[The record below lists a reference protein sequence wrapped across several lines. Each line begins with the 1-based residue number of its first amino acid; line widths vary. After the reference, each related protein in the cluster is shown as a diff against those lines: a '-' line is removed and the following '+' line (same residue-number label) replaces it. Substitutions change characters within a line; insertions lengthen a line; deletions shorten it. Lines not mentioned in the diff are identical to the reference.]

1 MPQAS
6 PFDSMA
12 FAIRSETD
20 GSLTPIGDG
29 IAIGRSGD
37 CELCIDQSVVSRLHA
52 RISRRGQQLWIE
64 DPGSTNGTFVNDL
77 RVSVAVPIKA
87 GDRLRFDT
95 LAYTIVALPGATPA
109 VVDRDR
115 TVIGMRAVTLP
126 LTEKTADET
135 PAAATA
141 SAAPLPP
148 DRASAPPPSPVAPTP
163 ISPPPISAPPVVP
176 TPVAPTPITV
186 PVPPPLPTPAPR
198 PTPAPAAASTS
209 GSGGI
214 PASWAEAGQLER
226 ASNTM
231 MMSAQLLR
239 ALAEPKAGTSG
250 VIAAVRAS
258 ALEQLPS
265 LIGLNK
271 GIVGQVYFLNPQTNR
286 RQWEIGRDPGADIAI
301 ADPSVSGRHAQILLE
316 QNRWKIVNLMSIN
329 GSFVNGRK
337 VLSAHLKTGDRI
349 RLGQI
354 ELAFDAG
361 GALPTIEGTASSR
374 LPAWLQALIQHLRRW
389 FHR

>member
-115 TVIGMRAVTLP
+115 TVIGM
-126 LTEKTADET
+126 
-135 PAAATA
+135 
-141 SAAPLPP
+141 
-148 DRASAPPPSPVAPTP
+148 
-163 ISPPPISAPPVVP
+163 
-176 TPVAPTPITV
+176 
-186 PVPPPLPTPAPR
+186 
-198 PTPAPAAASTS
+198 
-209 GSGGI
+209 
-214 PASWAEAGQLER
+214 
-226 ASNTM
+226 
-231 MMSAQLLR
+231 
-239 ALAEPKAGTSG
+239 
-250 VIAAVRAS
+250 
-258 ALEQLPS
+258 
-265 LIGLNK
+265 
-271 GIVGQVYFLNPQTNR
+271 
-286 RQWEIGRDPGADIAI
+286 
-301 ADPSVSGRHAQILLE
+301 
-316 QNRWKIVNLMSIN
+316 
-329 GSFVNGRK
+329 
-337 VLSAHLKTGDRI
+337 
-349 RLGQI
+349 
-354 ELAFDAG
+354 
-361 GALPTIEGTASSR
+361 
-374 LPAWLQALIQHLRRW
+374 
-389 FHR
+389 